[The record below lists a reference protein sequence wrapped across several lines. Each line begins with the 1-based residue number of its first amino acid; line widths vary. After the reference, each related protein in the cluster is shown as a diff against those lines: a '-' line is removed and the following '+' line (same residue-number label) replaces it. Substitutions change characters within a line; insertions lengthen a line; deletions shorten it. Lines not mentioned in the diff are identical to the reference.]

1 MDVDFRKIGTGRSV
15 FPTRRLNERG
25 VNLKGESL
33 GGLLF
38 GYFLLAM
45 QEKVTRAEGV
55 KEVLKNKIDSAVTK
69 SSMDSG

>member
-1 MDVDFRKIGTGRSV
+1 VK
-15 FPTRRLNERG
+15 PQA
-25 VNLKGESL
+25 ESS